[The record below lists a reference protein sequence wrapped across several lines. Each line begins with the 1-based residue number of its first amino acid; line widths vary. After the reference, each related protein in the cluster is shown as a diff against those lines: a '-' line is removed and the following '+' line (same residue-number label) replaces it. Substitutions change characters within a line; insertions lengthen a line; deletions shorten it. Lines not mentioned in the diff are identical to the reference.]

1 MREDRLT
8 LLYWVDSTRMFIEI
22 IDSLSKYL
30 LINIT
35 NLLLNALN
43 QVDFG
48 LIKGKKYTAQFYIRK
63 LDPFCCTPYLYR
75 RG

>member
-8 LLYWVDSTRMFIEI
+8 LLYWGRIDSTRMCIEI
-22 IDSLSKYL
+22 IGYLYPSGSKCL

-35 NLLLNALN
+35 NSLSNTLS

-48 LIKGKKYTAQFYIRK
+48 LSKGKRY
-63 LDPFCCTPYLYR
+63 
-75 RG
+75 